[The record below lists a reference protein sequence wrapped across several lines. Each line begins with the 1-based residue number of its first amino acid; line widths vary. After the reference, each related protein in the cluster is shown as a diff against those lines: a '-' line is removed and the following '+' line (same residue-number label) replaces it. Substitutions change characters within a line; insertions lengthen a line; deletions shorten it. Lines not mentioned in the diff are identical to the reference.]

1 MYCQQNIEETNVN
14 LCLSV
19 MEVVMVVMTIIII
32 IIIIIIISG
41 VLVLNLVCLIK
52 ARGVG

>member
-32 IIIIIIISG
+32 IIIIISG